1 MSYAPKKKAGGTD
14 EWLMTFGDMM
24 ALLLTFFVLLVG
36 VSSPDPGKFDKAIQS
51 IQDALGAAVLTK
63 EKVVERELRVE
74 ESFQQIAQD
83 VQEVIDKGSMQ
94 DVVEV
99 EVTERGIVLN
109 IVGGA
114 LFRAGSAKVG
124 KGIGP
129 LLLGVALI
137 VKKLPFKVL
146 VEGHTDDT
154 QTKGKIYPSNWELS
168 AARAASVVRFMVD
181 QGGLDPARF
190 SATGYA
196 EFRPLHAP
204 TPENRKKN
212 RRVEIVISREGH
224 SG

>member
-1 MSYAPKKKAGGTD
+1 
-14 EWLMTFGDMM
+14 MTFGDMM

-114 LFRAGSAKVG
+114 LFRAGSAKVE

-154 QTKGKIYPSNWELS
+154 QTKGKIY
-168 AARAASVVRFMVD
+168 
-181 QGGLDPARF
+181 G
-190 SATGYA
+190 
-196 EFRPLHAP
+196 
-204 TPENRKKN
+204 
-212 RRVEIVISREGH
+212 IS
-224 SG
+224 

>member
-1 MSYAPKKKAGGTD
+1 
-14 EWLMTFGDMM
+14 MTFGDMM

-74 ESFQQIAQD
+74 ESFQQITQD

-114 LFRAGSAKVG
+114 LFRAGSAKVE

-146 VEGHTDDT
+146 VEGTPTIPKRKEKYIHRTGNFLPPGPLLWFISWSIKADWT
-154 QTKGKIYPSNWELS
+154 RRGFLQRVMRNFGRFTLPPPRIGKKIGELKSSYRGKATAVNS
-168 AARAASVVRFMVD
+168 AIKILV
-181 QGGLDPARF
+181 
-190 SATGYA
+190 
-196 EFRPLHAP
+196 
-204 TPENRKKN
+204 
-212 RRVEIVISREGH
+212 
-224 SG
+224 